1 MEKDKLTKN
10 QKQLQYDLLI
20 TLQSY
25 ITNIRKLLHRHDIS
39 KMPHMKRKCA
49 KHIDDAL
56 YNLKE
61 GIAKAKTIKI
71 LPDNKEILEEIERK
85 YSFFERQNKR
95 L

>member
-1 MEKDKLTKN
+1 MVKDKLTKN

-49 KHIDDAL
+49 ERIDDAL
-56 YNLKE
+56 CNLKE

-71 LPDNKEILEEIERK
+71 LPDNKEVLEEIERK